1 MGAIFTLIRRSLK
14 AAWRRRWLGV
24 AIAWVVCLLGWIGVS
39 IMPNQYLASARLY
52 VNTDAVLTPL
62 LKDLAV
68 NSSPDSELRV
78 LQATLLS
85 RPNVETLIS
94 KTDLD
99 LAVSSPAQRDALVN
113 SLLSAITVRPD
124 PRLNVF
130 TIQYS
135 DPNPK
140 LARDVVQTLLTIFID
155 NATGG
160 NRREMENARIFLE
173 HQISSY
179 EQQLRSSEERRAE
192 FRAKYPGVSVVE
204 TDAGG
209 ADAGNPLTA
218 FQSKILDVQ
227 NSLQDKTALA
237 AALQKELDGTP
248 PTLPE
253 TAAIGGVGAPTTLA
267 GAEERLAML
276 RLRYTDQFPG
286 VIMAQQEVDAFKAA
300 ASHGGAGAAGRAPPN
315 PAYEGLKLKVIDI
328 NAEIASLKRQ
338 LSELQDQQTKFEK
351 LQRERPNLVAEYQ
364 NLDRGY
370 AVLRKN
376 YDELLARLQ
385 SANIGEAA
393 DTQADQVQIRII
405 DPPEIPRIPYAPNRL
420 LLVSAVLAVGLI
432 AGLAIPML
440 LSQLDRSFWV
450 VEDLRSLGLPVLGG
464 ISMLASISWRRRLMA
479 VTSFAIAVIVLIG
492 LYGGLMIR
500 LLRASAAV

>member
-1 MGAIFTLIRRSLK
+1 MGAIFTLLRRSLK

-24 AIAWVVCLLGWIGVS
+24 AIAWVVCLLGWVGVS
-39 IMPNQYLASARLY
+39 LVPNEYSVDARLY

-62 LKDLAV
+62 LKNIGVDT
-68 NSSPDSELRV
+68 SPDQELRV

-99 LAVSSPAQRDALVN
+99 LRVTTPAQRDALVN
-113 SLLSAITVRPD
+113 TLLAKITVRPE

-130 TIQYS
+130 SIEYS

-160 NRREMENARIFLE
+160 NRRDMENARIFLE

-179 EQQLRSSEERRAE
+179 EQQLRSSEQRRAE
-192 FRAKYPGVSVVE
+192 FRAKYPGVSVV
-204 TDAGG
+204 DNGNAAG
-209 ADAGNPLTA
+209 DAGNPLTTL
-218 FQSKILDVQ
+218 QQHILDTR
-227 NSLQDKTALA
+227 NSLQDKTALV
-237 AALQKELDGTP
+237 AALKKELETTP
-248 PTLPE
+248 KTMPGL
-253 TAAIGGVGAPTTLA
+253 AAIGGGAAGTPTTLA
-267 GAEERLAML
+267 GAEQKLEML
-276 RLRYTDQFPG
+276 RLQYTDKFPG
-286 VIMAQQEVDAFKAA
+286 VIAAEQEVEALKA
-300 ASHGGAGAAGRAPPN
+300 SPTHGAAERSTPN
-315 PAYEGLKLKVIDI
+315 PGYESLKLRIIDLEADI
-328 NAEIASLKRQ
+328 GSLQRQ
-338 LSELQDQQTKFEK
+338 LTALQDDQTKFEA
-351 LQRERPNLVAEYQ
+351 LQRARPNLVAEYQ

-376 YDELLARLQ
+376 YDDLLARLQ
-385 SANIGEAA
+385 AANISEAA

-405 DPPEIPRIPYAPNRL
+405 DPPEIPRIPTSPNRT
-420 LLVSAVLAVGLI
+420 LLVSAVLVVGLV
-432 AGLAIPML
+432 AGLAVPML

-464 ISMLASISWRRRLMA
+464 ISMLTSISWRRRLVA
-479 VTSFAIAVIVLIG
+479 VTGFAIAVIVLIG

-500 LLRASAAV
+500 LLRGSAVV

>member
-1 MGAIFTLIRRSLK
+1 MGAIFTLLRRSLK

-24 AIAWVVCLLGWIGVS
+24 AIAWVICLLGWVGVS
-39 IMPNQYLASARLY
+39 LVPDQYLASARLY

-62 LKDLAV
+62 LKNIGID
-68 NSSPDSELRV
+68 SSPDQELKV
-78 LQATLLS
+78 LQGTLLS

-99 LAVSSPAQRDALVN
+99 LSVSTPERRDALVN
-113 SLLSAITVRPD
+113 SLMTNITVRPD

-130 TIQYS
+130 SIQYS

-140 LARDVVQTLLTIFID
+140 LARDVVQTLLTIFVD

-179 EQQLRSSEERRAE
+179 EQQLRSSEQRRAD
-192 FRAKYPGVSVVE
+192 FRAKYPGVSVV
-204 TDAGG
+204 DNDNGAG
-209 ADAGNPLTA
+209 DNAGNPLTTL
-218 FQSKILDVQ
+218 QQHMMDTK
-227 NSLQDKTALA
+227 NSLQDKTALV
-237 AALQKELDGTP
+237 AALKKELESTQ
-248 PTLPE
+248 PTMPGV
-253 TAAIGGVGAPTTLA
+253 AIAGAGGAGMPTTLA
-267 GAEERLAML
+267 GAEEKLQML
-276 RLRYTDQFPG
+276 RLQYTDQYPG
-286 VIMAQQEVDAFKAA
+286 VIAAQQEVAALKA
-300 ASHGGAGAAGRAPPN
+300 SPTHGAAERSTPN
-315 PAYEGLKLKVIDI
+315 PAYESLKLRIIDLEADI
-328 NAEIASLKRQ
+328 TSLQRQ
-338 LSELQDQQTKFEK
+338 LTALEDQQTKFEA

-376 YDELLARLQ
+376 YDDLLARLQ
-385 SANIGEAA
+385 SANISEAA

-405 DPPEIPRIPYAPNRL
+405 DPPEVPRIPTAPNRV
-420 LLVSAVLAVGLI
+420 LLVSAVLAVGLL
-432 AGLAIPML
+432 AGLAVPML

-464 ISMLASISWRRRLMA
+464 ISMLASISWRRRLIT
-479 VTSFAIAVIVLIG
+479 VTGFAIAVIVLVG

-500 LLRASAAV
+500 LLHASAVV

>member
-1 MGAIFTLIRRSLK
+1 MGAIFTLLRRSMK
-14 AAWRRRWLGV
+14 AVWRRRWLGV

-39 IMPNQYLASARLY
+39 MIPNQYLAGARLY

-62 LKDLAV
+62 LKNIGVD
-68 NSSPDSELRV
+68 SSPDQELKV

-99 LAVSSPAQRDALVN
+99 LTVSTPEQRDGLVN
-113 SLLSAITVRPD
+113 SLMTNITVRPD

-130 TIQYS
+130 TIQYT
-135 DPNPK
+135 DPHPK
-140 LARDVVQTLLTIFID
+140 LARDVVQTLLTIFVD

-160 NRREMENARIFLE
+160 NRRDMENARIFLE

-179 EQQLRSSEERRAE
+179 EQQLRSSEQRRAE
-192 FRAKYPGVSVVE
+192 FRAKYPGVSVVDNE
-204 TDAGG
+204 NAAGTP
-209 ADAGNPLTA
+209 DNSLTTL
-218 FQSKILDVQ
+218 QQHILDTK
-227 NSLQDKTALA
+227 NSLQDKTTLV
-237 AALQKELDGTP
+237 AALKKELESTP
-248 PTLPE
+248 QTMPGL
-253 TAAIGGVGAPTTLA
+253 AAIGGGGPGAPTTLA
-267 GAEERLAML
+267 GAEQRLEML
-276 RLRYTDQFPG
+276 RLQYTDQFPG
-286 VIMAQQEVDAFKAA
+286 VIAAQQQVEALKA
-300 ASHGGAGAAGRAPPN
+300 SPTHGAAERSMPN
-315 PAYEGLKLKVIDI
+315 PAYTSLKLRIIDLE
-328 NAEIASLKRQ
+328 ADVGSLQRQ
-338 LSELQDQQTKFEK
+338 LTSLEDQQTKFDA

-385 SANIGEAA
+385 SANISEAA

-405 DPPEIPRIPYAPNRL
+405 DPPEIPRIPTAPNRV
-420 LLVSAVLAVGLI
+420 LLVSAVLGIGLI
-432 AGLAIPML
+432 AGLAVPML

-464 ISMLASISWRRRLMA
+464 ISMLTSVSWSRRMIG
-479 VTSFAIAVIVLIG
+479 VTGFAIAVIVLIG

-500 LLRASAAV
+500 LLRASAVV

>member
-1 MGAIFTLIRRSLK
+1 MGAILTLLRRSLK
-14 AAWRRRWLGV
+14 SAWRRRWLGV

-39 IMPNQYLASARLY
+39 LVPNEYQAYARLY

-62 LKDLAV
+62 LKNIAV
-68 NSSPDSELRV
+68 DASPDQELRV

-99 LAVSSPAQRDALVN
+99 LTVSNPDQRDALVN
-113 SLLSAITVRPD
+113 RLMEGITVKPD
-124 PRLNVF
+124 PKLNVF
-130 TIQYS
+130 SIQYS
-135 DPNPK
+135 DPHPK

-179 EQQLRSSEERRAE
+179 EQQLRSSEQRRAE
-192 FRAKYPGVSVVE
+192 FRAKYPDVALVE
-204 TDAGG
+204 TDAG
-209 ADAGNPLTA
+209 DASGVNNPLATL
-218 FQSKILDVQ
+218 QQHVLDTQ
-227 NSLQDKTALA
+227 NTLQDKIALV
-237 AALQKELDGTP
+237 AALKKELDGTP
-248 PTLPE
+248 PMLPGL
-253 TAAIGGVGAPTTLA
+253 AIGGPGAPTTLA
-267 GAEERLAML
+267 GAEERLQML
-276 RLRYTDQFPG
+276 RLQYTDQYPG
-286 VIMAQQEVDAFKAA
+286 VIAAQRQVDALKA
-300 ASHGGAGAAGRAPPN
+300 SPHGGGAADRSTPN
-315 PAYEGLKLKVIDI
+315 PAYESLRLRIIDLD
-328 NAEIASLKRQ
+328 AEISSLQRQ
-338 LSELQDQQTKFEK
+338 LTALQDQQTKFEQ

-376 YDELLARLQ
+376 YDELLGRLQ

-405 DPPEIPRIPYAPNRL
+405 DPPDIPRIPYAPNRV
-420 LLVSAVLAVGLI
+420 LLVSVVLAVGLI
-432 AGLAIPML
+432 AGLVVPVL
-440 LSQLDRSFWV
+440 LAQLDRSFWV

-464 ISMLASISWRRRLMA
+464 ISMLAAIPWRRRIMT
-479 VTSFAIAVIVLIG
+479 VTSFAIALIVLLG

-500 LLRASAAV
+500 LLHGSAVV